1 MLEVVR
7 VLDRGLTV
15 DGTSYRVQVCG
26 RPAGHVWEGWIEFQ
40 IADREWIRTPRE
52 TTQPDRA
59 ALHYWAG
66 GLSATYLEGALHRAL
81 NPLVPAPEPPP
92 ATPHFAGPAPREVPD
107 REPPLDVAILDPY
120 SVGAKGEALL
130 RSELGALRGWH
141 LRNIIRAYELADVR
155 VNLDALSEVEL
166 IELIVAEVMQEEEA
180 RG

>member
-1 MLEVVR
+1 MSEVVR
-7 VLDRGLTV
+7 VLDRGLAV

-40 IADREWIRTPRE
+40 LDDRDWIRTARE

-81 NPLVPAPEPPP
+81 AGPVTVSAPPP
-92 ATPHFAGPAPREVPD
+92 ATPHFAGPAPREVP
-107 REPPLDVAILDPY
+107 EPEPLQDVAILDPY

-155 VNLDALSEVEL
+155 VNLEALSELEL
-166 IELIVAEVMQEEEA
+166 VELIVAEVMQGESA
-180 RG
+180 